1 MTTYARRA
9 RWCWPAVAIFGV
21 AVAKLPPAPL
31 MTEEQ
36 KAEKAAKD
44 KASADK
50 AKAELTRAEDKAVAN
65 YQANQKRRARRPR
78 AGRAGRRV
86 GRRRRRPLAAQ
97 LEKASNAHSPPK
109 K

>member
-1 MTTYARRA
+1 
-9 RWCWPAVAIFGV
+9 
-21 AVAKLPPAPL
+21 

-65 YQANQKRRARRPR
+65 YQANQKAKGAPVYVQ
-78 AGRAGRRV
+78 AGQGGASDG
-86 GRRRRRPLAAQ
+86 GGGKGLLAQ